1 MASTYTPL
9 GVEKMATGEN
19 AGTWGTK
26 TNTNLQIIEQF
37 AGGFTQQAVTDG
49 ADTDLSVTDGN
60 TGATLAHRVIE
71 FTGTLSASRNVTI
84 PIDVQT
90 FYLIKNS
97 CTDVVVFKYV
107 SGSGNSV
114 TLQSGD
120 IKMVYATANHGT
132 NPDIDEWYT
141 NRISGTLTV
150 GVDDTG
156 YDVKFFGATSG
167 KYMLWDESADS
178 LLVSGVITG
187 DTIEATADTSSG
199 DNAAIGYTAS
209 EGLILTGQGSTNDV
223 TIKNDADG
231 DTAASDNAAIGYT
244 ATEGLILTGQGSTS
258 DVTIKNDADAT
269 VISIP
274 TGTTNVGIGTT
285 APDRELTVGG
295 VANARIGILS
305 NDNSVGACQLHFGDA
320 DNSQIGRIMYEHDG
334 NKMTFHT
341 NASEAMRIDS
351 SGNVLVG
358 KTSTTRNVIG
368 AEIRTTGF
376 VRFTR
381 DQANPLELVRTTDDG
396 EVIKFYKDNTLVGNI
411 GLSSSGISIALG
423 GTGSANTLDD
433 YEEGTFTVQD
443 TDGGGSNQSGM
454 YTKIGDLVTCFF
466 YLTTGAI
473 SGSDTFYLT
482 NLPFTV
488 GSTDAYRGPVSI
500 AYTTATNMPL
510 AGNVV
515 ENSTTA
521 YLLIG
526 TGDIA
531 TDDEIGSSK
540 IIAGS
545 IIYRV

>member
-120 IKMVYATANHGT
+120 MKMVYATANHGT

-199 DNAAIGYTAS
+199 DNAAIGYTSA
-209 EGLILTGQGSTNDV
+209 
-223 TIKNDADG
+223 
-231 DTAASDNAAIGYT
+231 
-244 ATEGLILTGQGSTS
+244 EGLILTGQGSTS

-269 VISIP
+269 VLSIP
-274 TGTTNVGIGTT
+274 TGTSNVGIGTT
-285 APDRELTVGG
+285 TPSEALEVNGTIKATALDVTGTILQVVNSTVG
-295 VANARIGILS
+295 
-305 NDNSVGACQLHFGDA
+305 
-320 DNSQIGRIMYEHDG
+320 
-334 NKMTFHT
+334 MT
-341 NASEAMRIDS
+341 D
-351 SGNVLVG
+351 
-358 KTSTTRNVIG
+358 
-368 AEIRTTGF
+368 
-376 VRFTR
+376 
-381 DQANPLELVRTTDDG
+381 
-396 EVIKFYKDNTLVGNI
+396 
-411 GLSSSGISIALG
+411 IAG
-423 GTGSANTLDD
+423 
-433 YEEGTFTVQD
+433 
-443 TDGGGSNQSGM
+443 
-454 YTKIGDLVTCFF
+454 
-466 YLTTGAI
+466 
-473 SGSDTFYLT
+473 
-482 NLPFTV
+482 
-488 GSTDAYRGPVSI
+488 TDAYIGAGCSI
-500 AYTTATNMPL
+500 TPS
-510 AGNVV
+510 
-515 ENSTTA
+515 ST
-521 YLLIG
+521 
-526 TGDIA
+526 
-531 TDDEIGSSK
+531 SSK
-540 IIAGS
+540 IQIFVDGYVEKITGVTATYAQLALYEDTTGITTLSNAITYLYTVGARVPFSINFTRSPSTTSAVQYRLYNDEQSGGATYRYYQQAWTLMEVAG
-545 IIYRV
+545 